1 MALVTGYVSGVFA
14 RPAGFEAPNGEARV
28 EGEPGLHRSARLGD
42 LPGAPSI
49 RLEKMRQRI
58 IGIDPI
64 DRRYQATASSSAPR

>member
-42 LPGAPSI
+42 LPQA
-49 RLEKMRQRI
+49 RQ
-58 IGIDPI
+58 
-64 DRRYQATASSSAPR
+64 ASA